1 MLDWLGREGGDIVAW
16 WLLVT
21 LAGAAVWPLLAR
33 VLGGLPD
40 RGYTVAR
47 AAGVML
53 TAFVF
58 WFLASVGLL
67 DNTPGS
73 MIFAWLAVLALSLTV
88 FFRGDDRPPIG
99 AWLREH
105 AALIGV
111 SELLFALL
119 FVGWSYFRAHN
130 PEMASTEK
138 PMEIMFLNSIRAS
151 ATFPPH
157 DGWLSG
163 YAISYYYFGYV
174 MAAML
179 SDLASV
185 NSGVGF
191 DLMLAFLFAQAGVG
205 ALGVVYNMVRAGGP
219 LGLLRGGSRAAALGA
234 GALAL
239 VFLILMGNLG
249 TALVELPYRGTASSV
264 VDQGYFDFW
273 DVAEREGVQDGQIPD
288 WDHDTVANWDDEFV
302 SWDTATNPWY
312 WWWFRYS
319 RVIQDRNLDGSP
331 VGAQPIAEFPAFSF
345 VLADM
350 HPHVLALPFA
360 VLAVALA
367 LNLVLRGTDPSGGEV
382 ALYAVWVGGMV
393 FLNSWDAAY
402 LVLLVGADAL
412 RRLIRRG
419 SRWLTGDDWAGILW
433 FGARLGALTVIFYL
447 PWIIS
452 FASQAGG
459 LLPNAIYPTQW
470 QQMFLQFGTFL
481 VILTVFAAVE
491 AVRAGKRYNWTAALL
506 TAALVAGTVVVL
518 AAVLG
523 VIAWNREDVRGAVYA
538 VYGGVA
544 GLGDIL
550 PDVFRRRLV
559 GLPTELWLLALIAL
573 VVGRLFAR
581 SAAAAE
587 GDEMAPPA
595 YHPATAFALLL
606 VGAGAVLV
614 LVPDFVYLRD
624 NFSVRMNTVFKLYYQ
639 GWILFSLAGG
649 YAVWSLLAGA
659 RLPQRK
665 AANDTAPLAL
675 VGRVAFGAVVIVLVG
690 AGLIYTYF
698 AVRSRGVYEANNTDT
713 LTLDGRSS
721 MITRG
726 EYEATM
732 CLADLVPKSDSIVLV
747 ESSCNCGYQP
757 QIGRVSGLTGVPTLL
772 GWANHEGQWR
782 GDTYEEVT
790 DARTE
795 NGEFRDR
802 MTDIGDLYTTRDWDE
817 AWSIIDRYGIDYVVV
832 GNAERQLIATMGGSN
847 ESLLRDYQQGLA
859 KFAQVMTPVCQ
870 NDTMAIYRV
879 APN

>member
-1 MLDWLGREGGDIVAW
+1 MLDWLGREGGDMVVW

-21 LAGAAVWPLLAR
+21 LAGAAVWPLLYR

-73 MIFAWLAVLALSLTV
+73 MVFAWLAVIALSLAV
-88 FFRGDDRPPIG
+88 YFRWNERPPLR
-99 AWLREH
+99 AWLREN

-111 SELLFALL
+111 SELLFAVL

-130 PEMASTEK
+130 PDMASTEK

-157 DGWLSG
+157 DAWLSG
-163 YAISYYYFGYV
+163 YSISYYYFGYV

-179 SDLASV
+179 SDLAGV
-185 NSGVGF
+185 NSGIGF

-205 ALGVVYNMVRAGGP
+205 ALGVVYNMIRSRGP
-219 LGLLRGGSRAAALGA
+219 VGLFPGGSRAAALGA

-239 VFLILMGNLG
+239 VALVLMGNLG
-249 TALVELPYRGTASSV
+249 TALIELPYRGAASGIAS
-264 VDQGYFDFW
+264 QGYFEFW
-273 DVAEREGVQDGQIPD
+273 DVAERDGTTSSGQVPDSDHDLIAD
-288 WDHDTVANWDDEFV
+288 WDDGYKSLDKWD
-302 SWDTATNPWY
+302 Y

-319 RVIQDRNLDGSP
+319 RVIRDRDLDGTPIST
-331 VGAQPIAEFPAFSF
+331 QPIAEFPAFSF

-360 VLAVALA
+360 VLAVALS
-367 LNLVLRGTDPSGGEV
+367 LNLVLRGRDPTSGEI

-402 LVLLVGADAL
+402 VVLLVGAEAL
-412 RRLIRRG
+412 RRLIRNG
-419 SRWLTGDDWAGILW
+419 SRWLTVDDLLGVVW
-433 FGARLGALTVIFYL
+433 FAARLGALTLVFYL
-447 PWIIS
+447 PWIYS

-481 VILTVFAAVE
+481 VILTVFMAVE
-491 AVRAGKRYNWTAALL
+491 AVRAGRRFNWTAALL
-506 TAALVAGTVVVL
+506 TALITAGTVLLL

-523 VIAWNREDVRGAVYA
+523 VIAWNRDDVRGAVYA
-538 VYGGVA
+538 IYGSVG
-544 GLGDIL
+544 GLGDIV
-550 PDVFRRRLV
+550 PDVLKRRLV

-581 SAAAAE
+581 PLSGDPDDEPVSAYSPAA
-587 GDEMAPPA
+587 G
-595 YHPATAFALLL
+595 FALLL
-606 VGAGAVLV
+606 VGAAVVLV

-639 GWILFSLAGG
+639 GWILFSMAAG
-649 YAVWSLLAGA
+649 YAVWAVLAGREA
-659 RLPQRK
+659 TTPRK
-665 AANDTAPLAL
+665 AAGADSPLAL
-675 VGRVAFGAVVIVLVG
+675 VGRATFGAAAVVLVA
-690 AGLIYTYF
+690 AGLLYSFY
-698 AVRSRGVYEANNTDT
+698 APRSRGVNEANNTDP
-713 LTLDGRSS
+713 LTLDGRPT
-721 MITRG
+721 MVTAG
-726 EYEATM
+726 EYEAIM
-732 CLADLVPKSDSIVLV
+732 CFSDLVPKSDTTVLA
-747 ESSCNCGYQP
+747 EASCNCGYQP
-757 QIGRVSGLTGVPTLL
+757 QIGRVSGLSGIPTLL

-782 GDTYEEVT
+782 GETYSEVT

-795 NGEFRDR
+795 NGQYRDR
-802 MTDIGDLYTTRDWDE
+802 MTDINDLLTTRDWDT
-817 AWSIIDRYGIDYVVV
+817 AWSIIDRYGVDYVVV
-832 GNAERQLIATMGGSN
+832 GNAERNLAS
-847 ESLLRDYQQGLA
+847 SLSSSDSQRQDYEQGLA

>member
-1 MLDWLGREGGDIVAW
+1 MLDWLGREGGELVGW

-21 LAGAAVWPLLAR
+21 LAGAAVWPLLYR

-67 DNTPGS
+67 NNTPGS
-73 MIFAWLAVLALSLTV
+73 MIFAWLAVIALSLMV
-88 FFRGDDRPPIG
+88 FFRWQDRPPLR

-111 SELLFALL
+111 SELLFVVL

-130 PEMASTEK
+130 PDMASTEK

-157 DGWLSG
+157 DAWLSG

-179 SDLASV
+179 SDLAGV
-185 NSGVGF
+185 NSGIGF

-205 ALGVVYNMVRAGGP
+205 ALGVVYNMIRSRGP

-234 GALAL
+234 GVLAL
-239 VFLILMGNLG
+239 CFLILMGNLG
-249 TALVELPYRGTASSV
+249 TALVELPYRGAASGL
-264 VDQGYFDFW
+264 VDQGYFEFW
-273 DVAEREGVQDGQIPD
+273 DVAEREGTTDSGQVAD
-288 WDHDTVANWDDEFV
+288 SDHDLIANWDDNFT
-302 SWDTATNPWY
+302 SYQKWDY

-319 RVIQDRNLDGSP
+319 RVIQDRNLDGTP

-367 LNLVLRGTDPSGGEV
+367 LNLVLRGEKPSHGDI
-382 ALYAVWVGGMV
+382 ALCAVWAGGMV

-402 LVLLVGADAL
+402 LVLLVGAEAL
-412 RRLIRRG
+412 RRLMRNG
-419 SRWLTGDDWAGILW
+419 SRWLSSADLGGVLW
-433 FGARLGALTVIFYL
+433 FAARLGLLTVIFYL

-452 FASQAGG
+452 FVSQAGG

-481 VILTVFAAVE
+481 VMLTVFAAVE
-491 AVRAGKRYNWTAALL
+491 AVRAGRRFNWTAALL
-506 TAALVAGTVVVL
+506 TVALVAGAVIVL

-523 VIAWNREDVRGAVYA
+523 VIAWNRDDVRGAVYA
-538 VYGGVA
+538 VVGGAA

-550 PDVFRRRLV
+550 PDVLTRRLV
-559 GLPTELWLLALIAL
+559 GLPTELWLLVLVAL
-573 VVGRLFAR
+573 VIGRLFAR
-581 SAAAAE
+581 RAPGDT
-587 GDEMAPPA
+587 GDEPA
-595 YHPATAFALLL
+595 TSAYSPGTAFALLL

-639 GWILFSLAGG
+639 GWILFSLAAG
-649 YAVWSLLAGA
+649 YAVWSVLAGLGA
-659 RLPQRK
+659 TRERK
-665 AANDTAPLAL
+665 VAGTNSPLAL
-675 VGRVAFGAVVIVLVG
+675 VGRVTFGAGVIVLFA
-690 AGLIYTYF
+690 AGMLYTVF
-698 AVRSRGVYEANNTDT
+698 APRSRGVVETSNTDA
-713 LTLDGRSS
+713 LTLDGRPT
-721 MITRG
+721 MVTNG
-726 EYEATM
+726 EYEVVM
-732 CLADLVPKSDSIVLV
+732 CFDDLVPKSDTTVLV

-757 QIGRVSGLTGVPTLL
+757 QIGRVSGLTGIPTLL

-782 GDTYEEVT
+782 GDTYAEVT
-790 DARTE
+790 DARYE
-795 NGEFRDR
+795 NGEFHDR

-832 GNAERQLIATMGGSN
+832 GNAERNLVANMGSAN
-847 ESLLRDYQQGLA
+847 ESLRRDYEQGLA

-870 NDTMAIYRV
+870 NDSMAIYRV